1 MGEDRAD
8 VKVFTD
14 RLSYWRFIQNVEY
27 DIRVTSN
34 KGTKNKEIYN
44 KNEMIAMFKP
54 EKNSKQY

>member
-1 MGEDRAD
+1 MGEDRED